1 VPLTTRPA
9 VPALSCVLS
18 TIIAVPPGDKVVP
31 STIIALLLLIGTI
44 VVILLSPNVKIVYKA
59 SVGVGTDSSAMI
71 RVPSII
77 MPDSLA
83 LSSVP

>member
-1 VPLTTRPA
+1 VPLTTRPV

-31 STIIALLLLIGTI
+31 STIIALLLLEGTI

-59 SVGVGTDSSAMI
+59 SVEVGTDSSAMI

-83 LSSVP
+83 LSSVL